1 MHLKEANQPKQ
12 SLYVSIAYLVPLLN
26 ISASTIRRLELAGKF
41 PKRRQLSMRR
51 VGWELAAVKYWADN
65 REMV

>member
-1 MHLKEANQPKQ
+1 MHLKETNHPQQ
-12 SLYVSIAYLVPLLN
+12 SLYVSLAYLVSLLN

-65 REMV
+65 RELV

>member
-1 MHLKEANQPKQ
+1 MHLKETNHPQQ
-12 SLYVSIAYLVPLLN
+12 SLYVSLAYLVSLLN